1 MGAKQEA
8 TRLRRLATLIAD
20 SEAGRRVKHLTPRK
34 RPAGEK
40 A

>member
-20 SEAGRRVKHLTPRK
+20 SEAGRRVKHLRPLT
-34 RPAGEK
+34 RPAKKNG
-40 A
+40 